1 MKKIILLILFIIL
14 IIGCR
19 HEYNSTLY
27 DVDDI
32 VIIKPDSSTV
42 RIFDYTSWSDRTK
55 YSVEY
60 LDTNMIKVIL
70 EDEIINYKNN

>member
-1 MKKIILLILFIIL
+1 MKKIILLILFITL
-14 IIGCR
+14 AIGCK
-19 HEYNSTLY
+19 HEYTPTLY
-27 DVDDI
+27 NVDDI

-42 RIFDYTSWSDRTK
+42 RIFDYTSWSDHTK

-70 EDEIINYKNN
+70 EEEIINYKN

>member
-42 RIFDYTSWSDRTK
+42 RIFDYTSWSEHTK

-70 EDEIINYKNN
+70 EKEIINYKN

>member
-19 HEYNSTLY
+19 YEYNPTLY

-42 RIFDYTSWSDRTK
+42 RIFDYTSWSDHTK

-60 LDTNMIKVIL
+60 LDTNMVKVIL
-70 EDEIINYKNN
+70 EEEIIKYKN

>member
-14 IIGCR
+14 VIGCR
-19 HEYNSTLY
+19 YEYNSTLY
-27 DVDDI
+27 NVDDI

-42 RIFDYTSWSDRTK
+42 RIFDYTSWSDHTK

-60 LDTNMIKVIL
+60 LDSNMIKVIL

>member
-14 IIGCR
+14 VIGCR
-19 HEYNSTLY
+19 YEYNSTLY
-27 DVDDI
+27 NVDDI

-42 RIFDYTSWSDRTK
+42 RIFDYTSWSDHTK

-60 LDTNMIKVIL
+60 LDTNRVNVIL